1 MNYLFFKV
9 ANVAQI
15 KSDHFNDCEED
26 HPGYEQSLVVPGKII
41 ELGIKQSRD
50 VSMWGRYENILFTLS
65 PKDFP
70 QCSSLWLDILQN
82 A

>member
-26 HPGYEQSLVVPGKII
+26 HPGYEQSLVVPRKII
-41 ELGIKQSRD
+41 ELEIKQIWE
-50 VSMWGRYENILFTLS
+50 VSMSGRYENIF
-65 PKDFP
+65 
-70 QCSSLWLDILQN
+70 
-82 A
+82 

>member
-1 MNYLFFKV
+1 MGFGEDVGLNYLFFKV

-41 ELGIKQSRD
+41 ELEIKQSWD
-50 VSMWGRYENILFTLS
+50 VR
-65 PKDFP
+65 KV
-70 QCSSLWLDILQN
+70 
-82 A
+82 